1 MIDLLH
7 SARARG
13 EAAVR
18 RAVWALAGA
27 GLLVTA
33 AAFVAAGLVAALNL
47 VIPLWAAFAAAASLL
62 LFTAAICVARSRAP
76 NTSQN
81 SGYNVGENAG
91 VEGSPSGA
99 GAPNGAA
106 HGDWQSLLNDA
117 LIRESRDKPARAAA
131 IAAIAGLI
139 LGAIEG
145 LDDHRPAP

>member
-7 SARARG
+7 TARSRG

-18 RAVWALAGA
+18 RAVWAFAGA

-76 NTSQN
+76 NPGAGQ
-81 SGYNVGENAG
+81 NAG

-99 GAPNGAA
+99 GAPNGAM

-139 LGAIEG
+139 LGAIDG
-145 LDDHRPAP
+145 LDDQRPAP